1 MKVLT
6 RLCKSLLI
14 ISMGCFFANAA
25 FSATTSATLSTEP
38 NLPLDGW
45 QQLFNGKD
53 LTGWQHVGK
62 GKFIIDH
69 GYLRSDGNMGVL
81 WYNKQTFG
89 DCVIRVVYKVN
100 DPSANSGVFV
110 RIAHAPK
117 DQWDVV
123 NNGYEVQIKDTED
136 AYHRTGAI
144 YSMGKAAPAPTNPAG
159 EWNTMEIFLSGE
171 SIIVYVNG
179 SMVTQFTSGQAVPPQ
194 KVSTEP
200 NRSNTRPAYGY
211 IGLQNED
218 DKLKSGKITHVWFKS
233 VSILPLSNSTS

>member
-1 MKVLT
+1 MMKLA
-6 RLCKSLLI
+6 KKLLI
-14 ISMGCFFANAA
+14 IAVSALLSKMA
-25 FSATTSATLSTEP
+25 FPATTSATLSTEP

-53 LTGWQHVGK
+53 LTGWEHVGK

-69 GYLRSDGNMGVL
+69 GLLRSDGNMGVL
-81 WYNKQTFG
+81 WYNKQSFG

-123 NNGYEVQIKDTED
+123 NNSYEVQIKDTED

-144 YSMGKAAPAPTNPAG
+144 YSMTEASPPAPTKPAG
-159 EWNTMEIFLSGE
+159 EWNTMEIFLSGQN
-171 SIIVYVNG
+171 IIVYVNG
-179 SMVTQFTSGQAVPPQ
+179 TRVTQFTSGQAVPPQ

-200 NRSNTRPAYGY
+200 SRSNIRPAYGY

-218 DKLKSGKITHVWFKS
+218 DQLKSGKITHVWFKS
-233 VSILPLSNSTS
+233 VSILPVSNSTS